1 MGRFIRK
8 EVNNEELKSRI
19 DEIYKAGV
27 LGSYYNGNTKVNFKV
42 NFSEIL
48 DDSSTSRYEY
58 VISLTSED
66 KYQSIMRNYRKP
78 IYDYMGNAYD
88 RGDDSLLVGYSGK
101 NLDVFEKLND
111 EELSIMVSKILE
123 KAFKIKEEAIE
134 YERKQEEEL
143 RKKKANFL
151 ESI

>member
-8 EVNNEELKSRI
+8 EVNNEELKSKI

-27 LGSYYNGNTKVNFKV
+27 LGSYYNGNTKVNF
-42 NFSEIL
+42 SEIL
-48 DDSSTSRYEY
+48 DDSSASRYEY
-58 VISLTSED
+58 VISLASED

-111 EELSIMVSKILE
+111 DELSIMVGKILE

-143 RKKKANFL
+143 KKKKANFL